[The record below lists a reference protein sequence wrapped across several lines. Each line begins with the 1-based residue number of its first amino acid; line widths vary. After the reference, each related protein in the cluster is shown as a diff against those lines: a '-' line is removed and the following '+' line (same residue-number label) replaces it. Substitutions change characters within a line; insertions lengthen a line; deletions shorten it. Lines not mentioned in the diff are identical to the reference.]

1 MTRTPS
7 DITVVVSIEAFPARA
22 VVAVEVADGSEQD
35 RADVTRLI
43 VAHLGTLWTEL
54 DDRVRAVEHRRQEA
68 LDLPTIGMSR
78 ASWYRHGKPS
88 EKPKRSTNADEAR
101 KDSVSLRTYQRMMRV
116 IAQSPELTMMMARHG
131 WKPGQ
136 CEWVLTNPPVLRKF
150 LREYRKAKRPRDEP

>member
-54 DDRVRAVEHRRQEA
+54 DDRVRAVEHRRA
-68 LDLPTIGMSR
+68 GRIGS
-78 ASWYRHGKPS
+78 AHITAPS
-88 EKPKRSTNADEAR
+88 PDT
-101 KDSVSLRTYQRMMRV
+101 T
-116 IAQSPELTMMMARHG
+116 
-131 WKPGQ
+131 
-136 CEWVLTNPPVLRKF
+136 
-150 LREYRKAKRPRDEP
+150 